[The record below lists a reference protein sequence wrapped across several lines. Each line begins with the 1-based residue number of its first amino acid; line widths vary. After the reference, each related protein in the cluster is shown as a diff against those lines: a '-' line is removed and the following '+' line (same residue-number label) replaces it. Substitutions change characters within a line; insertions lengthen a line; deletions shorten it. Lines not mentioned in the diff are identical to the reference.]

1 MNHRSKMIGI
11 AATVMLLACFTAV
24 PVLAQ
29 PPQPCAFFGRV
40 TLDGEP
46 TPGSTVTVEL
56 DGTQLLTN
64 PSEVIV
70 HGDSR
75 YYVAVPQDPDT
86 GEPGEGAELQ
96 FFVDGLYAGSSTWE
110 ARGYKSLDL
119 AVETDV
125 APPDDDPD
133 TPPVGNGACPANT
146 LALIWPWIALGAVV
160 AGAIVFVWR
169 RRARS

>member
-1 MNHRSKMIGI
+1 VNHRSKMIGI
-11 AATVMLLACFTAV
+11 VATVMLLACLTAV

-29 PPQPCAFFGRV
+29 PPKPCAFMGDV
-40 TLDGEP
+40 ILDGQP

-56 DGTQLLTN
+56 EGTQLPTN
-64 PSEVIV
+64 PPEVIV
-70 HGDSR
+70 DSDSK
-75 YYVAVPQDPDT
+75 YHVAVPQDPDT
-86 GEPGEGAELQ
+86 GEPGEGAELH

-110 ARGYKSLDL
+110 ARGYKTLDL

-133 TPPVGNGACPANT
+133 TPPVDNGPDPADT
-146 LALIWPWIALGAVV
+146 LALVWPWIALGAVV
-160 AGAIVFVWR
+160 AGTIVFVWR